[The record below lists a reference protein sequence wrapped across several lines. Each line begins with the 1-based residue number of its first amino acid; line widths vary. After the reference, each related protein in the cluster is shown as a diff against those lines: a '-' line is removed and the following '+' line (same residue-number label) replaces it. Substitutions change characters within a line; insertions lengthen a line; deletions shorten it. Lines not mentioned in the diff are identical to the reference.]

1 MPDELPEY
9 FSHELVFLI
18 SMVEK
23 CVYLAFSFAELKYH
37 VYQHDLFGVTK
48 F

>member
-1 MPDELPEY
+1 
-9 FSHELVFLI
+9 
-18 SMVEK
+18 
-23 CVYLAFSFAELKYH
+23 VYLAFSFVEHKYH